1 MKTRT
6 EVTFEVDRWL
16 IINRHRRS
24 GWCTECSH
32 QVEMLSVDEAALSLR
47 VNSRTIFRLAESGG
61 LHYSESPEGLMLIC
75 APDLHRLI
83 EIYSV

>member
-6 EVTFEVDRWL
+6 EMTFEVERWL
-16 IINRHRRS
+16 VINRRRRS
-24 GWCTECSH
+24 GWCTDCSH
-32 QVEMLSVDEAALSLR
+32 QVEMLSVDEAALSMQ

-75 APDLHRLI
+75 ATDLHRLNR
-83 EIYSV
+83 IYSV

>member
-6 EVTFEVDRWL
+6 EMTFEVDRWL
-16 IINRHRRS
+16 VINRHRRS

-32 QVEMLSVDEAALSLR
+32 HVEMLSVDEAALSMQ
-47 VNSRTIFRLAESGG
+47 VKSRTIFRLAESGG
-61 LHYSESPEGLMLIC
+61 LHFSETPEGLMLIC
-75 APDLHRLI
+75 STDLNRLT